1 MVILQDVEGRDSI
14 AGAESLHWEK
24 LRLKVNMDE
33 IVKGIKVKFQTISEA
48 WSALQGLSQVLL
60 DKKNHF
66 SFQLIVSH

>member
-1 MVILQDVEGRDSI
+1 MVILQDVEGGDSI

-48 WSALQGLSQVLL
+48 
-60 DKKNHF
+60 
-66 SFQLIVSH
+66 